1 MADRPRNLSNRASAL
16 WTVGAT
22 VAVLGIGWLLSS
34 VPEFAGFLVVLPAIA
49 AGIGTVRQTAW
60 VALWT
65 VAASAASIAKRPPPH
80 SRENIALV
88 LFAIS
93 FGVFAVWLC
102 KWRLSR
108 AAQTARLRSA
118 TIAMQ
123 RHLVRA
129 LPQVTDDVLLAG
141 IYEPMPEENLV
152 GGDIYDIMET
162 AYGTRVILAD
172 VEGKGLPALGAAMAV
187 VGSFREAAHREPTLT
202 GLVEALEQAVMRQ
215 NLYAVEAGEPQRFVT
230 ALILGVDD
238 GPEVQAI
245 NCGHLPPYVV
255 GPDGVR
261 PLDLEGV
268 SVPLG
273 LADLVDE
280 PRTVGWFPLRPRET
294 LLLFTDG
301 LAESRAKDG
310 SFFPLEERLAQLDGT
325 SPADLPQALWSQA
338 RAHANGRQQDDIAV
352 LALRRNPMAGRGTSV
367 WG

>member
-22 VAVLGIGWLLSS
+22 VVVLGTGWLLSS
-34 VPEFAGFLVVLPAIA
+34 VPEFTGFLVVLPAIA

-60 VALWT
+60 VATWT
-65 VAASAASIAKRPPPH
+65 VAATTASIVKRPPPT

-88 LFAIS
+88 LFAIA

-102 KWRLSR
+102 HWRLTR
-108 AAQTARLRSA
+108 VAQTARLRSA
-118 TIAMQ
+118 AIAMQ
-123 RHLVRA
+123 RHLVRT
-129 LPQVTDDVLLAG
+129 LPQVTEEVLLAG
-141 IYEPMPEENLV
+141 VYEPMPEENLV

-187 VGSFREAAHREPTLT
+187 VGSFREAAHRESTLT
-202 GLVEALEQAVMRQ
+202 GLVEALEQAVIRQ
-215 NLYAVEAGEPQRFVT
+215 NLYAAEAGEPQRFVT
-230 ALILGVDD
+230 ALVLDVDD
-238 GPEVQAI
+238 GPEVQAV
-245 NCGHLPPYVV
+245 NCGHLPPYVF
-255 GPDGVR
+255 GPEGVQA
-261 PLDLEGV
+261 LELEGV

-280 PRTVGWFPLRPRET
+280 PRTVGWFPLGARET

-301 LAESRAKDG
+301 LAESRARDG
-310 SFFPLEERLAQLDGT
+310 SFFPLEEHLAKLDGT
-325 SPADLPQALWSQA
+325 APAEIPAALWREA
-338 RAHANGRQQDDIAV
+338 RAFANGRQEDDIAV
-352 LALRRNPMAGRGTSV
+352 LALRRNPMARRGGGG